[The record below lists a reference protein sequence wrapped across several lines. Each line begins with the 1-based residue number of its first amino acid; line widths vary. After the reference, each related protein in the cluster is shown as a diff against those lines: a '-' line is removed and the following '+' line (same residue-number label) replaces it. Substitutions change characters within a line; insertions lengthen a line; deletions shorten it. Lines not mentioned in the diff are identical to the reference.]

1 MLQFVINN
9 WYLFVALAVILF
21 LLATG
26 PISQQMYGIRNAN
39 AAQAIQLLNRENGVV
54 VDVCEPKE
62 FSAGHVPNAIN
73 LPLSSL
79 KDQLRNLEKHKNKP
93 IIVSCR
99 SGNRS
104 LKAAVIL
111 RKHGFATVYNL
122 AGGLQAWERDNLPLE
137 K

>member
-1 MLQFVINN
+1 
-9 WYLFVALAVILF
+9 
-21 LLATG
+21 
-26 PISQQMYGIRNAN
+26 
-39 AAQAIQLLNRENGVV
+39 
-54 VDVCEPKE
+54 
-62 FSAGHVPNAIN
+62 
-73 LPLSSL
+73 
-79 KDQLRNLEKHKNKP
+79 LRDLEKHKNKP

-104 LKAAVIL
+104 LKGAVIL